1 MSVIQ
6 KITETTKV
14 REWVNRIN
22 AMIDLLTLKSYVW
35 ETVSVKGQDVYAFS
49 QPFPT
54 NSKFSVTYASIELYE
69 SDYSLDGVNLTF
81 TNGAPMETGYP
92 IKIRYIGS
100 K

>member
-1 MSVIQ
+1 MAIID

-22 AMIDLLTLKSYVW
+22 SIIDDITLRGYTW
-35 ETVSVKGQDVYAFS
+35 ETMSVKGKQEYTFAKN
-49 QPFPT
+49 FPA
-54 NSKFSVTYASIELYE
+54 NSRFIVTYASVELYE
-69 SDYSLDGVNLTF
+69 SDYTLDGNTLRFISPTS
-81 TNGAPMETGYP
+81 EEGYP